1 MELLTQMGQRLLL
14 RRKQAGLSQEAL
26 AERVGVTSQMISSAE
41 RGKKAMRP
49 ENIVRICAALEMST
63 DYLLTGK
70 PGGGDTRAWASRLA
84 RLSPEQLHHLENIV
98 DSFMAAVLAKEHT
111 EKSGPQEK

>member
-1 MELLTQMGQRLLL
+1 MEFLQEMGARLWQ
-14 RRKQAGLSQEAL
+14 RRKQFGLSQEEL

-70 PGGGDTRAWASRLA
+70 PGGYPSLWAKKLA
-84 RLSPEQLHHLENIV
+84 RLSPRQFQCLENIA
-98 DSFMAAVLAKEHT
+98 DSFLAAVTAT
-111 EKSGPQEK
+111 EDEPCDP